1 MPLCDTA
8 LQVLSSSS
16 QLSVQRAESFSLS
29 LSRLLRDLHN
39 LHNDMQK
46 RLSAQAIHG
55 VLSVPL
61 LKLSSFGLVDPSIG
75 RTSKNAKTDYS

>member
-1 MPLCDTA
+1 MPLCDAA

-29 LSRLLRDLHN
+29 LSRLLRD

-61 LKLSSFGLVDPSIG
+61 LKLSSFGLVDPSTG